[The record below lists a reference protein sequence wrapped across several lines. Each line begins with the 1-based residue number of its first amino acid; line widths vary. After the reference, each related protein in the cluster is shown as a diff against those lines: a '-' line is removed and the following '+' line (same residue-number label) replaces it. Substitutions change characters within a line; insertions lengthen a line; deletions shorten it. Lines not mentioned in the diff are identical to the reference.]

1 MYTCGSNEYSQ
12 LGHNSDNRKF
22 NEVSKLDE
30 AISWVSCGG
39 GHTAVVTECKLN
51 ALFTYFSSPGFISY
65 SQICEKKKRKIFLQK
80 KIQN

>member
-51 ALFTYFSSPGFISY
+51 ALFICFFFYSPGFISY
-65 SQICEKKKRKIFLQK
+65 TQK
-80 KIQN
+80 

>member
-51 ALFTYFSSPGFISY
+51 ALFTWFYILSA
-65 SQICEKKKRKIFLQK
+65 KKKLKFKQKVIKPIRKLLETS
-80 KIQN
+80 